1 MKYILKAETTV
12 REGSNMWFGID
23 AFDILFIDLRDLQ
36 SADSTLAS
44 GWGALPASRS
54 KERLGA
60 ESLANSQAKVPAAT
74 FANYRLC
81 SAVSKQGESD
91 RSLTVNNYTLE

>member
-12 REGSNMWFGID
+12 REASNMWFGID
-23 AFDILFIDLRDLQ
+23 AFDMFIDLHDLQ
-36 SADSTLAS
+36 SADSSLAS
-44 GWGALPASRS
+44 GWGGLPASRS
-54 KERLGA
+54 KARLGA
-60 ESLANSQAKVPAAT
+60 ESLACSQAKVPGAT

-91 RSLTVNNYTLE
+91 RSWTVNNYTLE

>member
-1 MKYILKAETTV
+1 MPLTYSLISVTCRVL
-12 REGSNMWFGID
+12 I
-23 AFDILFIDLRDLQ
+23 
-36 SADSTLAS
+36 
-44 GWGALPASRS
+44 ALWPQGEAPCQASRS

-60 ESLANSQAKVPAAT
+60 ESLAYSQAKVPGAT

>member
-1 MKYILKAETTV
+1 MKYILKADTTV
-12 REGSNMWFGID
+12 REGSNVWFGID
-23 AFDILFIDLRDLQ
+23 AFDTSIDLSDLQ

-44 GWGALPASRS
+44 GWGALPAFRS

-60 ESLANSQAKVPAAT
+60 ESLACSQAKVPGAT